1 MRGISNTWLQT
12 RTQPQHP
19 PTDEKKERVGH
30 TYNGTLLVHK
40 ESETSPLAATWMNR
54 ESIT

>member
-12 RTQPQHP
+12 WTQPQHP